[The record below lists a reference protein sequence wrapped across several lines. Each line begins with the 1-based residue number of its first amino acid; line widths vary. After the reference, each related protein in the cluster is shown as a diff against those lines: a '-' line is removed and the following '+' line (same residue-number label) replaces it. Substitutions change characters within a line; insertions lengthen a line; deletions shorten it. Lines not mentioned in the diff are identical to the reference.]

1 MATSLRLSVL
11 DRLIDLAPRTSQDEA
26 SSLARSSAELKA
38 AVRRDVEWL
47 LNTRRIAEPAPDD
60 LTEVGR
66 SVYHYGLPDI
76 NSMSADAPD
85 VALALRRHVE
95 EALAL
100 FEPRLFNV
108 RVSIPEETSGARRQL
123 HFRIEALLRMDP
135 NPEQVQFDTVVEVS
149 SGKFQ
154 VAGEG
159 RA

>member
-11 DRLIDLAPRTSQDEA
+11 DRLIDLAPRQPDDEP
-26 SSLARSSAELKA
+26 SSLARSSADLRA

-60 LTEVGR
+60 LVEVGQ

-95 EALAL
+95 TALAL

-108 RVSIPEETSGARRQL
+108 RVSTPEEGEGARRQL

-135 NPEQVQFDTVVEVS
+135 TPEQVQFDTVLEVS
-149 SGKFQ
+149 SGKYQ
-154 VAGEG
+154 VAGES

>member
-1 MATSLRLSVL
+1 MSSALRLSVL
-11 DRLIDLAPRTSQDEA
+11 DRLIDLAPRGSADEP

-47 LNTRRIAEPAPDD
+47 LNTRRISEPAPAE
-60 LTEVGR
+60 LVEVGQ
-66 SVYHYGLPDI
+66 SVYHFGLVDI

-85 VALALRRHVE
+85 VALALQRHVE

-108 RVSIPEETSGARRQL
+108 RVSVPEEGEGARRML

-154 VAGEG
+154 VAGER

>member
-11 DRLIDLAPRTSQDEA
+11 DRLIDLAPRQPADEP

-60 LTEVGR
+60 LVEVGR
-66 SVYHYGLPDI
+66 SVYHFGLPDI
-76 NSMSADAPD
+76 SSMSADAPD

-95 EALAL
+95 EMLAL

-108 RVSIPEETSGARRQL
+108 RVSTPEESFGARRQL

-135 NPEQVQFDTVVEVS
+135 NPEQVQFDTVVEVA

-154 VAGEG
+154 VAGER